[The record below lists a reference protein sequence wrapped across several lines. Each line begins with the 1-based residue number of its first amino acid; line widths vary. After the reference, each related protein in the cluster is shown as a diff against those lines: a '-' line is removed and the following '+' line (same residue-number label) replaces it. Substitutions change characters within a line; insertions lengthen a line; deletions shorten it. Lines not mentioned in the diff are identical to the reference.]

1 MGGGMMG
8 GQGKEG
14 MMGGGMMKGG
24 AMMGGS
30 MMGKGMGDSC
40 PMAVAGTSVRAEEVA
55 GGTAMVFTTTGDVAE
70 LRRRVT
76 AMADMHN
83 KKGAE
88 GCPMMTM
95 HEGAS
100 ESSPALPAPS
110 TTPPET
116 PPKPASAPQPRLKT
130 KG

>member
-1 MGGGMMG
+1 
-8 GQGKEG
+8 

-24 AMMGGS
+24 GMMGGG
-30 MMGKGMGDSC
+30 MMGKGMADSC
-40 PMAVAGTSVRAEEVA
+40 PMAVAGTSVRAEEVE

-83 KKGAE
+83 KNGAQ
-88 GCPMMTM
+88 GCPMMKM

-100 ESSPALPAPS
+100 ESSPTASAPFATPPQS
-110 TTPPET
+110 TTPAQPPT
-116 PPKPASAPQPRLKT
+116 PSKPAGLPQP
-130 KG
+130 